1 MNLRNDQLVERLKA
15 HPMRASLAKCL
26 DIAEAFSD
34 DCQHVAR
41 NRDLSEV
48 GRANAMKT
56 NLQRAVR
63 DLRDARKP
71 VDDLRKTLEGKRA
84 AVKAPAFDRTD
95 LVGALNRQEL
105 RAAMRGMDTVQRA
118 ALITTEPAFADA
130 LLEQPPVL
138 SGLTP
143 NEGFLVQA
151 AQDARLKTL
160 FGPQLAEIAELEN
173 TLNEAAGIAAVARND
188 LQTKAGMPQLE
199 FDAFAT
205 PIEQKLRAPWLV
217 KSAGATGETVMVV
230 DVVEGVASYRPA
242 TTDEARDGKYY
253 ANEAEYSAERAA

>member
-1 MNLRNDQLVERLKA
+1 
-15 HPMRASLAKCL
+15 MRGQLAKCL
-26 DIAEAFSD
+26 DVAEAFSQ
-34 DCQHVAR
+34 DCERVAM

-48 GRANAMKT
+48 GRANALKT
-56 NLQRAVR
+56 ILQRAVR

-71 VDDLRKTLEGKRA
+71 VDDLRKTLETKRS
-84 AVKAPAFDRTD
+84 AVKSPPFDKTD

-105 RAAMRGMDTVQRA
+105 RAAMRGMDTAVRA
-118 ALITTEPAFADA
+118 GLITTDPTFADA

-151 AQDARLKTL
+151 AQEARLKTL
-160 FGPQLAEIAELEN
+160 FGPQLAEIAELES

-217 KSAGATGETVMVV
+217 KMGDDQPVLVVQYEKKGSTDLHRHAT
-230 DVVEGVASYRPA
+230 P
-242 TTDEARDGKYY
+242 DEIRDGKFY
-253 ANEAEYSAERAA
+253 ASEAEYLAERAA